1 MQYAHS
7 IKGLSCI
14 LQDNLAKSYKRK
26 RLKSNPAQNAS
37 ENELRNDD
45 MDLAS
50 DEDPSAS
57 EPIGPLCEQP
67 MGDNPANDDT
77 SNGSTDDSASKSN
90 DGFSKSSLNDLKR
103 KKEELLKAL
112 ADNTFDQDSNPATDN
127 CHTHARHIEHNDNNA
142 TQQNNELND
151 TIPNDRTIV
160 ASTPTTP
167 VANGRSKTTVHGTP
181 LIQQVS
187 PFASLPSSDKW
198 SVGVSDVIDFE
209 NLADAVGT
217 YDKMSQIIHKVRVS
231 ARTSN
236 QDSEPET

>member
-7 IKGLSCI
+7 VKGLSCI
-14 LQDNLAKSYKRK
+14 LQDNLAKTYKRK
-26 RLKSNPAQNAS
+26 RIKCNAPQNVS
-37 ENELRNDD
+37 QNELRNDD

-50 DEDPSAS
+50 DEETSAS
-57 EPIGPLCEQP
+57 ESTGPLCEQP
-67 MGDNPANDDT
+67 MRDDQANDDT

-112 ADNTFDQDSNPATDN
+112 ADSTFDQDSNPAIDN
-127 CHTHARHIEHNDNNA
+127 DQTHAKHIDKNA
-142 TQQNNELND
+142 TRQNNELNE
-151 TIPNDRTIV
+151 TISNNPAFV
-160 ASTPTTP
+160 ASIPTTP
-167 VANGRSKTTVHGTP
+167 IANGRSKSTLHGTP
-181 LIQQVS
+181 IIQQIS

-198 SVGVSDVIDFE
+198 SAGVSDVIDFE

-217 YDKMSQIIHKVRVS
+217 YNKMSQIIHKVRVF
-231 ARTSN
+231 ARNSN